1 MARGH
6 RIEEVIEVPMVVEDK
21 FESYE
26 KTKEVI
32 AALKRLKLLADV

>member
-6 RIEEVIEVPMVVEDK
+6 RIDEVAEVPLVVEDK

-26 KTKEVI
+26 KTKDVI
-32 AALKRLKLLADV
+32 GALKRLKLA